1 MNHEM
6 VLNSVIRVKADKAD
20 VFLNARMLRYAN
32 VVPHIMQQHELFNIN
47 SQLMSSMVAIRDR
60 TAVNIT
66 HILIL

>member
-1 MNHEM
+1 M
-6 VLNSVIRVKADKAD
+6 AD
-20 VFLNARMLRYAN
+20 VFFNAWMLRYAN

-47 SQLMSSMVAIRDR
+47 SKLMSSMVAIRDR